1 MTIRHLPFTLLL
13 ALTACA
19 DVGAPPL
26 PEAGVSA
33 SLAAARRADLSDIA
47 YDLRF
52 AIPDSAHTPV
62 TGSVTV
68 SFTRGSAEQP
78 LVLDFRAPADRV
90 LRVLLDGD
98 SLPATVS
105 NGHIVI
111 PANRAGT
118 GPHTVSIDFISTD
131 DALNRNPEFLYALF
145 VPDRAST
152 AFPGFDQPDLKAR
165 YRLTLDI
172 PAAWQGLA
180 NGSLTAVDSTS
191 PTRHLL
197 TFRETAPISTYLF
210 SFAAGR
216 LTADT
221 ATRNG
226 RLFTMYHRETDTAK
240 VTRNRDAIFDLHA
253 GALAWLEEYTG
264 IAYPFGKFDFFA
276 VPSFQF
282 GGMEHPGAVWY
293 RAGSLFLDESA
304 TRNQELGRASL
315 IAHETAHMW
324 FGDLVTMEWFNDVWM
339 KEVFANFMAAKIVRP
354 AFPDVDHDLRF
365 FLAHHPVAYGAD
377 RTRGANPIRQELDN
391 LRNAGSLYGAII
403 YQKAPVVMRQLEQL
417 IGDTAMR
424 AGLREYLQEHRF
436 GNATW
441 PDLVAILD
449 RHTTAN
455 LADWSRIWVESPGRP
470 QLRASWVDGT
480 LHLTQHDP
488 ARGRGLRWTE
498 PVGVLVGD
506 GDSTRLV
513 ELLLRNSTT
522 TTSLTLTADPRFLL
536 PGADGVSYGRMQLDS
551 TSRTTLLTTAATLRT
566 PLWRA
571 TAWSALFESMLGHE
585 LAPRLFADAL
595 IRAVPAEP
603 DDLVLQQLLGL
614 LETAFWRFLPHEQRL
629 TLAPRI
635 EETLWTALERAG
647 SAGRKGAFW
656 NSLVDVTLSDSG
668 VARLERVWRHRAPP
682 VGLPLSESQYI
693 SLAEAL
699 ALRTPARG
707 ETILTTQEGRITNPD
722 RLARFQFVRQALA
735 HDAAAQDAFMAR
747 LARVEE
753 RRREPWV
760 LSAVGYLN
768 HPLRAP
774 ASERFLHPSLE
785 LVDEIQ
791 TTGDIFFPLGWM
803 QAVMGGHQSRKAAE
817 IVARYLA
824 EHPRMPQRLQGKML
838 QAADDL
844 FRAARIVDGWRGGL
858 PLEDDAH

>member
-1 MTIRHLPFTLLL
+1 MIRLLPFTMLL
-13 ALTACA
+13 ALAACA
-19 DVGAPPL
+19 EFGAPPL
-26 PEAGVSA
+26 PDPGVSTT
-33 SLAAARRADLSDIA
+33 LAAARRADLSDIA

-52 AIPDSAHTPV
+52 TIPDSASTPV
-62 TGSVTV
+62 TGSVTI
-68 SFTRGSAEQP
+68 SFTRASAEQP

-90 LRVLLDGD
+90 QRVRVDGD
-98 SLPATVS
+98 SLQATIA
-105 NGHIVI
+105 NGHIIV
-111 PANRAGT
+111 PASHVGT
-118 GPHTVSIDFISTD
+118 GAHTVSIDFISTN

-172 PAAWQGLA
+172 PAAWQALA
-180 NGSLTAVDSTS
+180 NGSVTAVDSTS
-191 PTRHLL
+191 PGRRLP

-210 SFAAGR
+210 AFAAGR
-216 LTADT
+216 LTSDT

-240 VTRNRDAIFDLHA
+240 VARNRDAIFDLHA

-264 IAYPFGKFDFFA
+264 IAYPFEKFDFFA

-293 RAGSLFLDESA
+293 RAGGLLLDESA
-304 TRNQELGRASL
+304 TRNQELGRASV

-365 FLAHHPVAYGAD
+365 FLAHHPTAYGVD

-391 LRNAGSLYGAII
+391 LRNAGSLYGAVI

-417 IGDTAMR
+417 IGDTAMQV
-424 AGLREYLQEHRF
+424 GLREYLQEHRF

-441 PDLVAILD
+441 PDLVAVLD
-449 RHTTAN
+449 RHTTSD
-455 LADWSRIWVESPGRP
+455 LTDWSRIWVESPGRP
-470 QLRASWVDGT
+470 RIRASWNDGI
-480 LHLTQHDP
+480 LRVTQDDP
-488 ARGRGLRWTE
+488 DRGRGLRWIE

-513 ELLLRNSTT
+513 ELLLRDSSAE
-522 TTSLTLTADPRFLL
+522 TSLSLAAPPRFLL

-551 TSRTTLLTTAATLRT
+551 ASRAALLTSAATLPT

-571 TAWSALFESMLGHE
+571 TAWSALFESMLGNE
-585 LAPRLFADAL
+585 LAPRFLADAL
-595 IRAVPAEP
+595 IRSLPAEP

-614 LETAFWRFLPHEQRL
+614 LETTYWRFLPPGERL

-635 EETLWTALERAG
+635 ERTLQASLHGAG
-647 SAGRKGAFW
+647 SAGRKGTFW

-668 VARLERVWRHRAPP
+668 LAYLERVWRHRSPP
-682 VGLPLSESQYI
+682 PGLPLSESQYI

-699 ALRTPARG
+699 ALRTPSRG

-722 RLARFQFVRQALA
+722 RLARFQFVRQALV

-774 ASERFLHPSLE
+774 ASERFLYPSLE
-785 LVDEIQ
+785 LVEEIQ
-791 TTGDIFFPLGWM
+791 ATGDIFFPLGWM
-803 QAVMGGHQSRKAAE
+803 QAVMGGHQSGEAAE

-824 EHPRMPQRLQGKML
+824 EHPRMPPRLQGKML
-838 QAADDL
+838 QAADNL
-844 FRAARIVDGWRGGL
+844 FRAARIVDQWRGGP
-858 PLEDDAH
+858 PLEGDTP

>member
-1 MTIRHLPFTLLL
+1 MIRQMSRAALSL
-13 ALTACA
+13 ALFGCA
-19 DVGAPPL
+19 DYGAPPL
-26 PEAGVSA
+26 PDPGVSHT
-33 SLAAARRADLSDIA
+33 LATQRRADLSDIA

-52 AIPDSAHTPV
+52 TIPDSATAPV

-68 SFTRGSAEQP
+68 SFTRASADQP
-78 LVLDFRAPADRV
+78 LVLDFRAPADQVRRV
-90 LRVLLDGD
+90 LVDGD
-98 SLPATVS
+98 SLPATVAD
-105 NGHIVI
+105 GHIVL
-111 PANRAGT
+111 PASRVGT
-118 GPHTVSIDFISTD
+118 GPHTVTVDFVSTD
-131 DALNRNPEFLYALF
+131 DALNRNPDFLYALF

-152 AFPGFDQPDLKAR
+152 AFPSFDQPDLKAR

-172 PAAWQGLA
+172 PAAWQAPA
-180 NGSLTAVDSTS
+180 NGSVTAVDSTS
-191 PTRHLL
+191 PARRLL

-226 RLFTMYHRETDTAK
+226 RLLTMYHRETDTAK

-253 GALAWLEEYTG
+253 TALAWLEQYTG
-264 IAYPFGKFDFFA
+264 IAYPFEKFDFFA
-276 VPSFQF
+276 IPAFQF

-293 RAGSLFLDESA
+293 RAGGLFLDESA

-365 FLAHHPVAYGAD
+365 FLAHHPTAYGVD

-417 IGDTAMR
+417 IGDSAMQ
-424 AGLREYLQEHRF
+424 AGLREYLQQHRF

-441 PDLVAILD
+441 PDLVAVLD
-449 RHTTAN
+449 RHTTAD
-455 LADWSRIWVESPGRP
+455 LAEWSRIWVESPGRP
-470 QLRASWVDGT
+470 RLRASWNDGT
-480 LHLTQHDP
+480 LRVTQEDP
-488 ARGRGLRWTE
+488 DRGRGLRWTE
-498 PVGVLVGD
+498 PLGVLVGD

-513 ELLLRNSTT
+513 ELLLRDSSAD
-522 TTSLTLTADPRFLL
+522 TSLALATAPRFLL
-536 PGADGVSYGRMQLDS
+536 PGADGVSYGRMHLDS
-551 TSRTTLLTTAATLRT
+551 ASRTALLTSAATLRT

-571 TAWSALFESMLGHE
+571 TAWSALFESMLGGDP
-585 LAPRLFADAL
+585 APRALADAL
-595 IRAVPAEP
+595 IRAIPDEP

-614 LETAFWRFLPHEQRL
+614 LETTYWRFLPPGPRL

-635 EETLWTALERAG
+635 EGTLRTSLERAE
-647 SAGRKGAFW
+647 SAGRKGTFW
-656 NSLVDVTLSDSG
+656 NTLVDVTLSDSG
-668 VARLERVWRHRAPP
+668 VAWLERIWRHRSPP
-682 VGLPLSESQYI
+682 AGLPLSESQYI

-699 ALRTPARG
+699 ALRSPGHG

-722 RLARFQFVRQALA
+722 RLARFQFVRQALT
-735 HDAAAQDAFMAR
+735 HDAAAQDVFMAR

-785 LVDEIQ
+785 LVEEIQ
-791 TTGDIFFPLGWM
+791 ATGDIFFPLGWM
-803 QAVMGGHQSRKAAE
+803 QAVMGGHQSRGAAE

-824 EHPRMPQRLQGKML
+824 EHPQMPPRLQAKML
-838 QAADDL
+838 QAADNL
-844 FRAARIVDGWRGGL
+844 FRAARIVDQWRGGP
-858 PLEDDAH
+858 PLEGDTP